1 MQCLVA
7 YMFQQLSSFKYN
19 ALLAATLV
27 CLLSPT
33 ISANAGLLIDIAP
46 NSTAPGTTGSL
57 EVTLTNTGTDPL
69 DEVIVAGFSF
79 EITASGNDV
88 TFSAVSTGTSLF
100 PYIFGANS
108 AFGPDILANLSTDKH
123 TVSASD
129 NYSTSSTGVTLTPGE
144 TVSLGLVSFALSSSA
159 PAGLIPITFSAF
171 AATGGSDPSGNDIVF
186 GLSTT
191 GGINVVT
198 VPEPSTF
205 VSMLLGAFGTSI
217 VTFRRRNLAV

>member
-1 MQCLVA
+1 MRCLAV
-7 YMFQQLSSFKYN
+7 YMSQQLSSFKCN

-27 CLLSPT
+27 CILSPT

-46 NSTAPGTTGSL
+46 NSAAPGTTSSL

-88 TFSAVSTGTSLF
+88 TFSDVTTVTSLF

-108 AFGPDILANLSTDKH
+108 TFGPDILESLSTDKH

-129 NYSTSSTGVTLTPGE
+129 NYSTASTGVTLTPGE
-144 TVSLGLVSFALSSSA
+144 TVSLGLVSYSLSSSA
-159 PAGLIPITFSAF
+159 PSGLIPITFSASP
-171 AATGGSDPSGNDIVF
+171 ATDGSDPSGNDIVF
-186 GLSTT
+186 DLSTT
-191 GGINVVT
+191 GGINVT
-198 VPEPSTF
+198 AVPEPSSF
-205 VSMLLGAFGTSI
+205 VSMLLGVVGTGI